1 MTLSRS
7 SVAVRGLAW
16 SRSKKRRKSS
26 SRFRSVT
33 TFERKHGGEKA
44 VFERPSRASSSESG
58 VWRVP
63 RRVVCS
69 NRLYLALRKEQR
81 RGFESGNSREQ
92 SREKNC
98 APDFRLAQA
107 ARCFRV
113 DPRGCL
119 FILKPDR
126 PDERL
131 DDRRPRHRRRGL
143 LQRGGNDL
151 RAALM

>member
-63 RRVVCS
+63 RRFFFSFKSSFSCAQK
-69 NRLYLALRKEQR
+69 RAA
-81 RGFESGNSREQ
+81 SGVRVGEQ
-92 SREKNC
+92 SRAISRKELR
-98 APDFRLAQA
+98 ARLSFGPSCSLFSS
-107 ARCFRV
+107 RP
-113 DPRGCL
+113 PRL
-119 FILKPDR
+119 PLH
-126 PDERL
+126 RL
-131 DDRRPRHRRRGL
+131 GDRRPRHRRRGLLPGL

-151 RAALM
+151 RAALSLM